1 MLALVTAVACVVCY
15 ADPVIQKFEYWGG
28 ATDSDKVHIYIGWTN
43 GGWRIR
49 HDASCR
55 DVCAPWDRAAQRAD
69 VPLFG
74 VCASQGRI
82 HPGKERLD
90 VCATRALI
98 FPRDPLENP
107 TPVMCPFLG
116 GAKKSL
122 LFFLDVKLPNH

>member
-1 MLALVTAVACVVCY
+1 MLALVTAVACVVSY

-90 VCATRALI
+90 VCATRQKDCASQ
-98 FPRDPLENP
+98 
-107 TPVMCPFLG
+107 CP
-116 GAKKSL
+116 SL
-122 LFFLDVKLPNH
+122 PF